1 MPIKPTQ
8 KELVKEVRTEEII
21 DFVNKIE
28 VKIEAARAL
37 RDKKFNEIINKG
49 KSEKTEVNTKRDP
62 LITQLKEL
70 FELQKLSRAD
80 HDVALAQLKVQQES
94 LEAIKKKVA
103 ELSGKMKK
111 PMGAD

>member
-1 MPIKPTQ
+1 MCLILIFIWFFFFQ
-8 KELVKEVRTEEII
+8 
-21 DFVNKIE
+21 
-28 VKIEAARAL
+28 
-37 RDKKFNEIINKG
+37 DKKFNEIINKG

-94 LEAIKKKVA
+94 LEAIVRL
-103 ELSGKMKK
+103 EIQH
-111 PMGAD
+111 